1 MRAQLY
7 KMNFVWIR
15 QIFRS
20 MTRLGSKVGWKW
32 KWPEKCQKIEI
43 ILIWFISNTNNV
55 KSCKKFNETT
65 QTANFTGFLCYHLL
79 NRSYC
84 CSKSG
89 QIWRF
94 SLESGVVKQKY
105 ALKNFLKTD
114 PLEKSFKIGF
124 WKFSQEDLSWKIF
137 WARMYFITTHNYYEK
152 NQNFRHRW
160 LWAAIT

>member
-1 MRAQLY
+1 MQTQTIFSLL
-7 KMNFVWIR
+7 
-15 QIFRS
+15 QIFLEVSRVCH
-20 MTRLGSKVGWKW
+20 MKADVL
-32 KWPEKCQKIEI
+32 PFLKIW
-43 ILIWFISNTNNV
+43 WFLYY
-55 KSCKKFNETT
+55 
-65 QTANFTGFLCYHLL
+65 NFLH
-79 NRSYC
+79 RSYC